1 MTCGILLPWMVD
13 QTSASCGG
21 SRLVTTGLPGK
32 SRISGFLK
40 KKQSRI
46 LYECSFNKLSSS
58 FGNNLVLKL
67 RGRYIIFILLLILYL
82 TYVTGN
88 SFECVARVIVYI
100 KFRILKFFLIQKS
113 KEKYP
118 LF

>member
-88 SFECVARVIVYI
+88 SFECVAIENITGVYC
-100 KFRILKFFLIQKS
+100 FCMLNLKIAM
-113 KEKYP
+113 
-118 LF
+118 